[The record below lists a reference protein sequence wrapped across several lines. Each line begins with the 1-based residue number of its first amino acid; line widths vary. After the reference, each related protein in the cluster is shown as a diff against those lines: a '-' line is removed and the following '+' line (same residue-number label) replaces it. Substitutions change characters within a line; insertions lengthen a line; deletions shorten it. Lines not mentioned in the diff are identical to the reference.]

1 MRLLLVLAAALL
13 LAACVQGGPAGPS
26 RASGNTCIG
35 LFQQFDILEQMYP
48 SNQRRY
54 ENRVAP
60 PPVETQAQLVRNAG
74 CITQTRDI
82 AGMEAVGGPAVTD
95 SGPAIRPVALHAG
108 VVTNMQ
114 DDARARAFFEAHGV
128 AARSVGSAP
137 LGRRIYVGPF
147 ATQGALDQARDL
159 ALRAGFVAPYP
170 ARF

>member
-1 MRLLLVLAAALL
+1 LRLPLASTAALL
-13 LAACVQGGPAGPS
+13 LAACAQGGPAAPE
-26 RASGNTCIG
+26 RASGNTCVG

-82 AGMEAVGGPAVTD
+82 AGMEAVGGPAIAD
-95 SGPAIRPVALHAG
+95 SGPAIRPVSLHAG

-128 AARSVGSAP
+128 PGRSVGSAP
-137 LGRRIYVGPF
+137 LGRRIYAGPF